1 MLSLTK
7 TMAMRSVAGVKY
19 FHAAAIQHA
28 TTPLTMPALS
38 PTMTEGTI
46 TAWKKKEGD
55 SVVAGD
61 VLLEIE
67 TDKAG
72 MDVEAVEDGI
82 LAKILHPDG
91 SKVAVNDLIALLA
104 EEGDDLSKIEIPK
117 NAAAAAPKAEAV
129 PAKEEKKESQAPKQQ
144 ETQLPQQTAS
154 TPSSKLLSPA
164 VAHLLLQ
171 NHIQDVTKIPATGP
185 KGRVL
190 KGDVLA
196 FLGKIKARPA
206 PEPTIPQPKTLP
218 PPSKPAPSSSS
229 KAAAPAPGAAYTDTP
244 TSNMRKVIASRLS
257 ESKTTIPHSY
267 VTRDIVIDN
276 MMKLRRALAD
286 ELQVKVSVNDF
297 LIKAASL
304 ALRDVPESNVQF
316 AAGDNTKQLNNIDI
330 SVAVATPTGLI
341 TPIVKGADGRG
352 VQSISLTVK
361 ELADRA
367 KKNKLKPEEYQGGSF
382 SISNL
387 GMFGVSNFTA
397 IVNLPQ
403 ASILAVGGARTVF
416 KPSAVEETDLLSDN
430 EVFEFLGGQSK
441 KSAGSAA
448 AAPTKFTKKSSDD
461 LDLIDYLGGG
471 KGASLKKK
479 STSTSESALGDE
491 VLRRL
496 RPSLEQSQVVSVTL
510 SIDERVIDNEVAGKF
525 LGRLSHYVENPESM
539 IL

>member
-1 MLSLTK
+1 MLSFSK
-7 TMAMRSVAGVKY
+7 TIARRSVAGARY
-19 FHAAAIQHA
+19 FHAAAVQHA
-28 TTPLTMPALS
+28 TSTLTMPALS

-46 TAWKKKEGD
+46 TTWKKKEGEA
-55 SVVAGD
+55 VTAGD

-72 MDVEAVEDGI
+72 MDVEATEDGI

-91 SKVAVNDLIALLA
+91 AKVPVNEIIALLA

-117 NAAAAAPKAEAV
+117 SNAAPKSEA
-129 PAKEEKKESQAPKQQ
+129 PAKVEKQTQAPKQESQ
-144 ETQLPQQTAS
+144 HQQQTAS

-171 NHIQDVTKIPATGP
+171 HHITDVTKIPSTGP

-206 PEPTIPQPKTLP
+206 PEPTIPQPKTFP
-218 PPSKPAPSSSS
+218 PPSK
-229 KAAAPAPGAAYTDTP
+229 AAPAPSKAPSSASTPAATPESSFTDSP
-244 TSNMRKVIASRLS
+244 ASNMRKVIASRLS

-276 MMKLRRALAD
+276 MMKLRRVLAD
-286 ELQVKVSVNDF
+286 ELGVKVSVNDF

-304 ALRDVPESNVQF
+304 ALRDVPETNVQF
-316 AAGDNTKQLNNIDI
+316 ASGDSAKQIKDIDI

-341 TPIVKGADGRG
+341 TPIIKGADTRG
-352 VQSISLTVK
+352 VQSVSVIVK
-361 ELADRA
+361 ELAEKA

-387 GMFGVSNFTA
+387 GMFGVNNFTA
-397 IVNLPQ
+397 IINLPQ

-416 KPSAVEETDLLSDN
+416 KPAAVEETDLQSDS
-430 EVFEFLGGQSK
+430 EVFDFLGGQSK
-441 KSAGSAA
+441 KSAS
-448 AAPTKFTKKSSDD
+448 PSPLSTTKKTRDD
-461 LDLIDYLGGG
+461 LDLIDFLGGNT
-471 KGASLKKK
+471 SLKKK
-479 STSTSESALGDE
+479 STSTSETALGDE

-510 SIDERVIDNEVAGKF
+510 SIDERVVDSEVAGQF

-539 IL
+539 VL

>member
-1 MLSLTK
+1 MLNLSK
-7 TMAMRSVAGVKY
+7 AMAMRSVAGVKY

-28 TTPLTMPALS
+28 TTSLTMPALS

-55 SVVAGD
+55 TVSVGE

-72 MDVEAVEDGI
+72 MDVEAY
-82 LAKILHPDG
+82 PDG
-91 SKVAVNDLIALLA
+91 SKVAVSEVIALLA
-104 EEGDDLSKIEIPK
+104 EEGDDLSKVEVPK
-117 NAAAAAPKAEAV
+117 AAPKKAAPKPADAA
-129 PAKEEKKESQAPKQQ
+129 PAKEAEAPKSQ
-144 ETQLPQQTAS
+144 EAGQHTQKTAS
-154 TPSSKLLSPA
+154 TPSSKLISPA

-171 NHIQDVTKIPATGP
+171 NHIEDVTKIPSTGP
-185 KGRVL
+185 KGIVL

-196 FLGKIKARPA
+196 FLGKIKPRPA

-218 PPSKPAPSSSS
+218 PASKPAPSTPSSS
-229 KAAAPAPGAAYTDTP
+229 ASAPVAAPGSAFTDAP

-257 ESKTTIPHSY
+257 ESKTTVPHSY

-276 MMKLRRALAD
+276 MMKLRRVLAD
-286 ELQVKVSVNDF
+286 ELHVKVSVNDF

-316 AAGDNTKQLNNIDI
+316 TSGDNAKQLKDIDI

-341 TPIVKGADGRG
+341 TPIVKGADARG
-352 VQSISLTVK
+352 VQSISSTVK
-361 ELADRA
+361 ELAEKA

-382 SISNL
+382 SVSNL

-397 IVNLPQ
+397 IINLPQ

-416 KPSAVEETDLLSDN
+416 KPSAVEETELLSDS
-430 EVFEFLGGQSK
+430 EVFDYLGGQTK
-441 KSAGSAA
+441 KAA
-448 AAPTKFTKKSSDD
+448 ASSSTKKSKASDD
-461 LDLIDYLGGG
+461 LDLIDYLGG
-471 KGASLKKK
+471 KGSLKKK

-491 VLRRL
+491 LLRRL
-496 RPSLEQSQVVSVTL
+496 RPTLEQSQVVSVSL
-510 SIDERVIDNEVAGKF
+510 SIDERVVDTEVAGRF
-525 LGRLSHYVENPESM
+525 LGRLSHYVENPEAM